1 MGPFPLREAS
11 PVRKKIMPSVV
22 TIVTIAVFAYFACT
36 AFVINH
42 NNNNNYYYSFIAYFM
57 HKSNWI
63 YVNRQS
69 VYTKQQL
76 VTALHITKMWKKLL
90 KWNTSYIQLLFV
102 FCKCILLQ
110 LLFITSS
117 QYSDIV
123 IERSVTKL
131 CGYPL
136 CGNAL
141 TAVSR

>member
-90 KWNTSYIQLLFV
+90 K
-102 FCKCILLQ
+102 
-110 LLFITSS
+110 
-117 QYSDIV
+117 
-123 IERSVTKL
+123 
-131 CGYPL
+131 
-136 CGNAL
+136 
-141 TAVSR
+141 